1 MPCYGTVGLAWL
13 AHAIVW
19 PVPAARK
26 EFPKEDWQIDNK
38 GDSIR
43 IGFHLH
49 SHAILWELPFLP

>member
-1 MPCYGTVGLAWL
+1 MPCYGVVGL

-26 EFPKEDWQIDNK
+26 EFPKEAWQIDKK
-38 GDSIR
+38 GRWIR
-43 IGFHLH
+43 IGFYLY